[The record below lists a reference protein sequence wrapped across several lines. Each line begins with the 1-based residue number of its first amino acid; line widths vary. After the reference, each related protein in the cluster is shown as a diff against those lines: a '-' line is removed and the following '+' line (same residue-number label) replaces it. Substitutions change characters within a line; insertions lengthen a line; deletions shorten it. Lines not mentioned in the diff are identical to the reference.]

1 MKTGL
6 MTKEEINKRLEWET
20 KLRGESDRIRPPSFL
35 SKEAKRLFKGMVY
48 YLIPSG
54 SLKEKCYE

>member
-1 MKTGL
+1 MSKN
-6 MTKEEINKRLEWET
+6 EIDTRIEYEAR
-20 KLRGESDRIRPPSFL
+20 LRGESDRIRPPSFL